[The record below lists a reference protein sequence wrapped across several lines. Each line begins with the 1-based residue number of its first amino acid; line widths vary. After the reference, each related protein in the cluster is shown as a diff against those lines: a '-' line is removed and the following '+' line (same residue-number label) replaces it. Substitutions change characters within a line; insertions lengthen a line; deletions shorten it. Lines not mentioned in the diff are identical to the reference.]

1 MTILRYPASP
11 RKIFRN
17 FLWTALLSTILF
29 SSTQKVLA
37 AGTFISAP
45 ARVDMVYDSARGIV
59 YITDG
64 GSVLRYHLGTNTF
77 MTPFVIGGNLGGIDI
92 SPDGNTLVIADRRR
106 LDPNVW
112 VYVMNLQTEQLQQIL
127 FPRAFGEGGT
137 YTVAYA
143 NDGTVLITSLF
154 EGSGWVPLRRLNP
167 ITGAWSELA
176 SIRHNSMVTSSGNL
190 GIIGFAEADQSDGP
204 FGRYRVA
211 DGNLLRKSGY
221 SDGTAWFNY
230 EMGVNR
236 DGTQFAIPTYNGTY
250 ICDANLVKF
259 HLVGQY
265 AGPQPIGV
273 VYHPVEG
280 TVYFAWSEST
290 EVRAFDT
297 TTFAQTAAY
306 DFEHTFTNTGNL
318 AFTQGRL
325 KMSRDGSLLF
335 ATVNGGVRY
344 LRLYESLV
352 AFSQSVSANEDTPAP
367 ITLSGSVGNGGSLNY
382 VVTSNPSHGTL
393 SGVAPN
399 LIYSPAANYNGPDSF
414 SFKAVY
420 GVASSAP
427 ATVSIIVY
435 PLNDAPNAQ
444 PDVATTSRN
453 AAVNIAV
460 LANDTDA
467 DGDVL
472 SVSAVTQ
479 ATNGS
484 VSITG
489 GGAGVNYKPKPG
501 FAGTDSFTYTLSDGH
516 GGTATAM
523 VTVTVSKK

>member
-1 MTILRYPASP
+1 MTIPHNIASM
-11 RKIFRN
+11 RRVLMN
-17 FLWTALLSTILF
+17 LLGAALLSTILF
-29 SSTQKVLA
+29 SSTNQVQA
-37 AGTFISAP
+37 AGTFIP
-45 ARVDMVYDSARGIV
+45 ASSRVDMVYDSARDIL

-64 GSVLRYHLGTNTF
+64 GSVLRYHLGTSTF

-112 VYVMNLQTEQLQQIL
+112 VYVINLQTEQIQQTF

-143 NDGTVLITSLF
+143 TDGTVLITSTF
-154 EGSGWVPLRRLNP
+154 EGSGWVPLRKLNP
-167 ITGAWSELA
+167 ITGAWSQLTTV
-176 SIRHNSMVTSSGNL
+176 RHNSMVTSSGNL
-190 GIIGFAEADQSDGP
+190 SIIGFAEADSSDGP
-204 FGRYRVA
+204 FGRYRVS

-221 SDGTAWFNY
+221 TDGTGWFNY

-250 ICDANLVKF
+250 ICDANLFKF

-280 TVYFAWSEST
+280 TVYFAWSGST

-297 TTFAQTAAY
+297 TSYAQTAAY
-306 DFEHTFTNTGNL
+306 DFEHTFTNTGNF

-335 ATVNGGVRY
+335 ATVAGGVRY
-344 LRLYESLV
+344 LRLYAPL
-352 AFSQSVSANEDTPAP
+352 AADSQSVNVNEDSPAP
-367 ITLSGSVGNGGSLNY
+367 VTLSGSVGNGGTLSY
-382 VVTSNPSHGTL
+382 VITSNPSHGTL
-393 SGVAPN
+393 SGGAPN
-399 LIYSPAANYNGPDSF
+399 VTYTPAANYSGSDSF

-435 PLNDAPNAQ
+435 PINDAPSAQ
-444 PDVATTSRN
+444 PDTATTSRN
-453 AAVNIAV
+453 TAVNIAV
-460 LANDTDA
+460 LGNDTDA

-479 ATNGS
+479 AANGT
-484 VSITG
+484 VTITG
-489 GGAGVNYKPKPG
+489 GGTGVNYKPKPG
-501 FAGTDSFTYTLSDGH
+501 FTGTDTFTYTASDGH
-516 GGTATAM
+516 GGTATTSVAI
-523 VTVTVSKK
+523 TVSKK